1 MILTREYRDRW
12 SAVAKTIF
20 RLLFLYSTLYIFMTF
35 FGQAFGGLMRW
46 FAETVLHWG
55 ADFSTTPTGSGDTT
69 FHYVQ
74 WFFTLFFSLLGTVIW
89 AIFDRK
95 RAAYNQLAYWFRV
108 LLRYYLFFF
117 MMTYG
122 FVKVFK
128 TQFADI
134 QLSKL
139 LQPIGEL
146 SPMGLAW
153 TYMGHSVAYNVFVG
167 LAEIIGG
174 LLLLSRRTQTLG
186 AFIVIGVMG
195 HVAMMNFTYD
205 IPVKLF
211 SVHLVFFAFLLLL
224 TDIERFTHVFFLN
237 KATTAISEP
246 IPSTDTT
253 YTWVIRGLKLFTLLI
268 VIGMFTFQSTTV
280 MNTRSTGKI
289 AAPFYGIWEVR
300 TMVKNNDTL
309 PPLKGDEYRWNY
321 VILEHK
327 RRALTITM
335 SDVRKQYYTRL
346 DTVQRRF
353 GWHASEKDSIPFN
366 FSYQFLGSDALQLE
380 GVLETDT
387 LSVLLVRKNIED
399 FELMSRKFHWI
410 NENPHNR

>member
-1 MILTREYRDRW
+1 MILSREYRERW
-12 SAVAKTIF
+12 SAVAKIIF

-35 FGQAFGGLMRW
+35 FGQAFGGLMWW

-74 WFFTLFFSLLGTVIW
+74 LIFVAICSVIGTLVWTV
-89 AIFDRK
+89 FDRK

-108 LLRYYLFFF
+108 GIRCYLFFF

-128 TQFADI
+128 IQFADI
-134 QLSKL
+134 QLTKL
-139 LQPIGEL
+139 LQPIGDL

-153 TYMGHSVAYNVFVG
+153 TYMGHSVAYNLFVG
-167 LAEIIGG
+167 MGEIIGG

-186 AFIVIGVMG
+186 ALVVIGVMG

-211 SVHLVFFAFLLLL
+211 SVHLFFLAFLLLL
-224 TDIERFTHVFFLN
+224 SDGKRVINFLVLN
-237 KATTAISEP
+237 KDTSSISEP
-246 IPSTDTT
+246 IPSTDTS

-280 MNTRSTGKI
+280 MNTRSTAKI

-399 FELMSRKFHWI
+399 FELINRKFHWI